1 MGATK
6 TLLPAVII
14 TMLAGR
20 MTLAQSDRNQKAAEI
35 PADLLATLQSD
46 LKDDL
51 AETKSCL
58 EQEGLSWNESLDAE
72 RFELNRAHAWL
83 VQGIGRCL
91 AGNANSPIF
100 LYIRAGIG
108 WRNILYVGQSL
119 QICAQAHPPC
129 PAAKGH
135 SRKPA
140 SAHGW
145 PDLAIWRHGSAMEGD
160 QLVYRFDGNVYKLV
174 GCNHVQYRNANR
186 QSQSQPR
193 YSSCLP
199 GWGTSGQ

>member
-1 MGATK
+1 MGSMN
-6 TLLPAVII
+6 TLLLVVFI
-14 TMLAGR
+14 TTLAGSV
-20 MTLAQSDRNQKAAEI
+20 TLAATERKQKKADIQS
-35 PADLLATLQSD
+35 DLLATLQSD
-46 LKDDL
+46 LKEDL
-51 AETKSCL
+51 TETKRCP
-58 EQEGLSWNESLDAE
+58 EQEGLSWNENLDAE
-72 RFELNRAHAWL
+72 PLDLDRTHHALL

-193 YSSCLP
+193 Y
-199 GWGTSGQ
+199 